1 MSEPT
6 NLKIGDLVVGTN
18 DPSKSVYDSMGK
30 RIRAGGGLAGSEEQI
45 AEMQKDIMK
54 SAMNMGGRVMKQAEV
69 KPTKGKGRK
78 KKAEEPQFTTPNY
91 PVAQPIQPTFMP
103 IEIEYEPEQIKL
115 ETIIFENDFGKIRA
129 KVENILEHE
138 QALLLL
144 FSSDD
149 EVAFEPKV
157 GETLK
162 LYRGRV
168 GQDVYY
174 PGVIFDWTDG
184 VKRAMILFK
193 ANAQNE

>member
-1 MSEPT
+1 MNEPT
-6 NLKIGDLVVGTN
+6 NLKIGDLVVGTS

-45 AEMQKDIMK
+45 ADLQKDIMK
-54 SAMNMGGRVMKQAEV
+54 SAMNMGGRIVRPAEG
-69 KPTKGKGRK
+69 KPAKGKGRK
-78 KKAEEPQFTTPNY
+78 KKAQEPQFESVNY
-91 PVAQPIQPTFMP
+91 PITQLAQPTFVA
-103 IEIEYEPEQIKL
+103 EDVEEEVEPVKL

-193 ANAQNE
+193 ASTENE